1 MIMQL
6 FASVCAGIA
15 VGCTAKLLLDKFTQS
30 TGRGNRLSREQ
41 VRSLPLLFQLARPF
55 ALLFRPVVTGK
66 TFSSVIRVTAPKL
79 TMAGYGE
86 QLSPENYWCIR
97 LVLFGYAMLIL
108 LFGSITRQTAPALLL
123 ASFTAFYPDLWLKN
137 CIAIRH
143 RSITNAL
150 PNVLDLLTLSVEAG
164 RDIVTGLREIVYRRK
179 MDPLGEELMRTFQE
193 IQLGKK
199 RTDALR
205 DLANRVRLPDLSST
219 INAIIQAEELG
230 VSIAH
235 LLKIQGDM
243 QRNKRFSLAEKRAN
257 ESAVKIILPVAIFI
271 LPAVFIILLGPLAV
285 QTLRSFGGHL

>member
-1 MIMQL
+1 
-6 FASVCAGIA
+6 
-15 VGCTAKLLLDKFTQS
+15 
-30 TGRGNRLSREQ
+30 
-41 VRSLPLLFQLARPF
+41 
-55 ALLFRPVVTGK
+55 
-66 TFSSVIRVTAPKL
+66 
-79 TMAGYGE
+79 
-86 QLSPENYWCIR
+86 
-97 LVLFGYAMLIL
+97 MLIL